1 MVRNAI
7 FRLVHLN
14 VLVMKVVSFPMC
26 VNVAHLFAV
35 VCVDGWC
42 FFGLELAVFQFWIGK
57 ELLCIMFSSC
67 LYLHT
72 CRLYVFNLL
81 QRNLTVAYLC

>member
-42 FFGLELAVFQFWIGK
+42 FFGLELAVFWFWIGK
-57 ELLCIMFSSC
+57 ELLCIILCITFSSC
-67 LYLHT
+67 VYSYS
-72 CRLYVFNLL
+72 CRLCVFNLL
-81 QRNLTVAYLC
+81 